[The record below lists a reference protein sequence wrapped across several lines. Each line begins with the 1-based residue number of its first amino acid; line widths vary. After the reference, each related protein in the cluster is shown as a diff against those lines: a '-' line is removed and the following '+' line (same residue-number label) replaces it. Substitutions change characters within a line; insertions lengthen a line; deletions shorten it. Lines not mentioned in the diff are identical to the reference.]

1 MIVLVSKPDLYIS
14 FFFPILSERCIMAN
28 TINEKNGI
36 IIAEKSD
43 DLKFAFFKKSF
54 SFNIFSP
61 NHYAK
66 ISAFQ

>member
-1 MIVLVSKPDLYIS
+1 
-14 FFFPILSERCIMAN
+14 MAN

-43 DLKFAFFKKSF
+43 DLKFAFLKKSF

-61 NHYAK
+61 NYYAK